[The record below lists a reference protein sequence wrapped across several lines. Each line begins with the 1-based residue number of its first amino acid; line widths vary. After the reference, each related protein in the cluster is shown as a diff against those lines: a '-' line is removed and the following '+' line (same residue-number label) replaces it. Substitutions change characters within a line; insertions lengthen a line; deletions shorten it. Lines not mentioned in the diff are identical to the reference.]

1 MEKNKYMMP
10 EMKIVE
16 ITGKEML
23 LDASLGEDGTKTTS
37 IDVAGKGD
45 LSGAY
50 AREYDP
56 WGLDDED

>member
-1 MEKNKYMMP
+1 
-10 EMKIVE
+10 MKIVE

-23 LDASLGEDGTKTTS
+23 LDASLGEDGGKTTS
-37 IDVAGKGD
+37 IVNAGKGD
-45 LSGAY
+45 LSGAF